1 MGSSKYQF
9 ISTTSHHI
17 TTNVKTQ
24 RPQDSYCENS
34 LRDLLRKHIRG
45 WFYDPILHQSPLS
58 PVDFSPGNC
67 VWPTH
72 ITLSLGNQPL
82 LSPTT
87 PTLRV
92 HWLGIIGGHPLLL
105 YLSLPDPSSPTVF
118 SVLVKTT
125 CRFPND
131 YIMKWLEQIVAV
143 CTHPSDP
150 LQFSLPTNSR
160 TPSHTRLGELEYRFP
175 REVDFSSPPSPV
187 NMAARASGIDT
198 EYWPL
203 EWLKP
208 IHR

>member
-1 MGSSKYQF
+1 MYKADIHLDYSIWHTKCSQPWSDLFYDYISTFITVLKTALLVLVGSTKYQF

-125 CRFPND
+125 CRFPK
-131 YIMKWLEQIVAV
+131 YQ
-143 CTHPSDP
+143 
-150 LQFSLPTNSR
+150 
-160 TPSHTRLGELEYRFP
+160 
-175 REVDFSSPPSPV
+175 
-187 NMAARASGIDT
+187 
-198 EYWPL
+198 
-203 EWLKP
+203 
-208 IHR
+208 